1 MFPPPLLFLPAIFG
15 GMFLDVRWP
24 LRLPPSRAMD
34 IAAGILI
41 VGFLILVVPSIL
53 RFQRSSTSILPF
65 RPASRLVTSGA
76 YRFTRNPMYLSMVAM
91 LAGLSLTFSLEWGLL
106 LTPVLWLV
114 YDRLIVAR
122 EELYLTAKFGAD
134 YQALLQQTAPGEPRE
149 YEQARPAAR
158 QPAFVTGIARSING
172 HRRSPL
178 PRASR
183 CLGESSRYDPR
194 P

>member
-76 YRFTRNPMYLSMVAM
+76 YRFTRNPMYLGFALLTVG
-91 LAGLSLTFSLEWGLL
+91 LAFTFETLWPILL
-106 LTPVLWLV
+106 LPPTLHAVRKLV
-114 YDRLIVAR
+114 IDR
-122 EELYLTAKFGAD
+122 EERYLARRFG
-134 YQALLQQTAPGEPRE
+134 EE
-149 YEQARPAAR
+149 YDAY
-158 QPAFVTGIARSING
+158 
-172 HRRSPL
+172 RRRVRRWL
-178 PRASR
+178 
-183 CLGESSRYDPR
+183 
-194 P
+194 